1 MKIQIENLSKEFKEQ
16 VALSSV
22 DIEFN
27 SGMIYGI
34 IGRNGSGKTVL
45 MKCIAGLMKPS
56 SGRVMVDEKVVGKDM
71 DFVEDMGIIIETPGF
86 LPMFSGFRNLKM
98 IATIRNK
105 IDDKKICEVIKTVGL
120 DPKSKKHV
128 GKYSMGMKQR
138 LGIAQAIMENPKLII
153 LDEPMNGLD
162 NDGVV
167 EMRELFKDL
176 KERGKLIILCSHNP
190 EDIKILCDHVYEI
203 DKGIINQL
211 Y

>member
-1 MKIQIENLSKEFKEQ
+1 MKIQIENLSKVFKNQ
-16 VALSSV
+16 VALKSV

-27 SGMIYGI
+27 SGTIYGI

-56 SGRVMVDEKVVGKDM
+56 SGRVIVDKKVVGKDM
-71 DFVEDMGIIIETPGF
+71 DFVEDMGMIIETPGF

-120 DPKSKKHV
+120 DPDSKKYV

-138 LGIAQAIMENPKLII
+138 LGIAQAIMEDPELII

-190 EDIKILCDHVYEI
+190 EDIKILCDHVFEI

>member
-138 LGIAQAIMENPKLII
+138 LGIAQAIMENPELII